1 MFLEPQLNNS
11 PHKPQSGW
19 IEVVCGSMFSGKTE
33 ELIRR
38 VRRAVIAQQ
47 TVKIFKPALDT
58 RYHED
63 YVVSHNKNSLVSVAV
78 ANSTE
83 ISDNISDCDVIAI
96 DEAQFFDEGITDV
109 CVELANLGY
118 RVIVC
123 GLDMDFE
130 GKPFG
135 PMPHLM
141 SVAEFVTKL
150 HAICANCGD
159 VASYSYRLVI
169 SKDKVLLGEKDT
181 YEARCRKCFTIGES
195 SKEKQAAQQNA
206 SFE

>member
-38 VRRAVIAQQ
+38 ARRAVIAQQ
-47 TVKIFKPALDT
+47 EVKIFKPSVDT
-58 RYHED
+58 RYHEHN
-63 YVVSHNKNSLVSVAV
+63 VVSHNKNSLQSIAVSS
-78 ANSTE
+78 STE
-83 ISDNISDCDVIAI
+83 IEQFTKEGDVIAI
-96 DEAQFFDEGITDV
+96 DEAQFFDEGIIDV
-109 CVELANLGY
+109 CVQLADKGH

-135 PMPHLM
+135 PMPGLM

-150 HAICANCGD
+150 HAICASCGD
-159 VASYSYRLVI
+159 VASYSFRLVA
-169 SKDKVLLGEKDT
+169 SKDKVLLGEMNA
-181 YEARCRKCFTIGES
+181 YEARCRKCYVAGIKENEKNKES
-195 SKEKQAAQQNA
+195 SK
-206 SFE
+206 SI